1 MAFIMTGSLVVS
13 FCVLKIELNTGLE
26 VNSTKTYIT
35 VISMTGRVVVSVSVM
50 IILL

>member
-1 MAFIMTGSLVVS
+1 MTGSLVVS

-26 VNSTKTYIT
+26 VNSTKLTYIT